1 MDKWIRWIAG
11 IIIVFFLV
19 FGTVLMTYYTNFLW
33 FTELGYSAVFV
44 KVLVTKLVVGLVF
57 GVLFFVVFYAN
68 VLLTRRLAP
77 KFRVSYL
84 TGVIQLKG
92 VFLEQYL
99 DRILLAAA
107 AVLSFIAGSS
117 ASAVWERFLLFLNA
131 SPFGTVDPIFGN
143 DISFY
148 VFKLPFWE
156 FLWGFFFAAL
166 IVSAVFA
173 MAVHVLDGG
182 IRVVPGEQI
191 FADHV
196 KAHISVLAAILSI
209 MLTAGFRLLQYGLLY
224 SSRGVAFG
232 ASYTD
237 VHAELPVY
245 YIMMVVSLITAALFL
260 VNIRVKG
267 WKLPLAGLA
276 ILAVSLI
283 LFAGVYPAIVQQY
296 KVSPNEIVMEKPF
309 IKRNIEFTRKAY
321 GLENVKSRSYPADVP
336 MTASLLEE
344 NKATVQNIR
353 LWDWK
358 PLIKTFNQLQAIRLY
373 YDFADVDIDRY
384 KLGGNYTQMTLA
396 AREMNIDQLPDTAKT
411 WVNQHMVYTHGYGI
425 VMNPVNKVTA
435 EGLPEMVVKDI
446 PPSSTALKIDRP
458 EIYYGEKTNDYVLV
472 NTNTNEFDYP
482 KGDKNQYTKYKGTG
496 GVPVGSFFNKLMYAW
511 RFASLKLLLSSTL
524 TADSKVLYDRNITT
538 RTETLAPF
546 LYYDK
551 DPYVVVAPDKKGK
564 NRLFWIYDAYTISDM
579 YPYSTP
585 YSSDGRSNYIR
596 NSVKVVVDAYN
607 GTTDFYIVD
616 KKDPVI
622 KTYAKIFPTLFKT
635 GNMPEALKKHWRYP
649 ESLYSIQSYM
659 YATYHMLDPQVFYNK
674 EDMWQVAKETFE
686 GGAQQMDPYYMIMRL
701 PEDKKEDFMLI
712 TPFTPAN
719 KNNMV
724 AWLSA
729 NCDSPTYGELVV
741 YKFSKDKLVFGPMQI
756 EARINQDPNISQF
769 LTLVSQRGSTVS
781 KGPLLVIP
789 LAGSLLYVQPLYIQ
803 AEQGELPELKRVF
816 VSYSDKVVMEASLPD
831 ALAKL
836 FGLAAETQVE
846 SPTAGAAAGTTAT
859 TTVVTTSPQ
868 IKALIAEAQD
878 HYTKAIEAQK
888 AGDWTTYGTELN
900 ALQDTLNRLQQA
912 QNQ

>member
-11 IIIVFFLV
+11 AIIVFFLV
-19 FGTVLMTYYTNFLW
+19 FGTILMTYYTDFLW
-33 FTELGYSAVFV
+33 FKELGYSAVFV
-44 KVLVTKLVVGLVF
+44 KVLFTKLIVGLIF
-57 GVLFFVVFYAN
+57 GVVFFAIFYAN

-77 KFRVSYL
+77 KFRASYL

-92 VFLEQYL
+92 VVLEQYMN
-99 DRILLAAA
+99 RILLAVA
-107 AVLSFIAGSS
+107 AVLSFIAASS

-148 VFKLPFWE
+148 VFKLPFWQ
-156 FLWGFFFAAL
+156 FLWGFLFVAL
-166 IVSAVFA
+166 IISAFFA

-182 IRVVPGEQI
+182 IRLIPGEQK

-196 KAHISVLAAILSI
+196 KAHISIMAAILSV
-209 MLTAGFRLLQYGLLY
+209 MLAVGFRLLQYGLLY
-224 SSRGVAFG
+224 SNRGVAFG

-237 VHAELPVY
+237 VHAELPVF
-245 YIMMVVSLITAALFL
+245 YIMMIVSLITAVLFL

-283 LFAGVYPAIVQQY
+283 VFAGLYPAFVQQY
-296 KVSPNEIVMEKPF
+296 RVSPNEIAMEKPF
-309 IKRNIEFTRKAY
+309 IKRNIEFTRQAY
-321 GLENVKSRSYPADVP
+321 GLENVKSRSYSADVP
-336 MTASLLEE
+336 MTAQLLEE

-353 LWDWK
+353 LWDWR
-358 PLIKTFNQLQAIRLY
+358 PLTKTFNQLQAIRLY

-384 KLGGNYTQMTLA
+384 TVNGDYTQMTLA

-425 VMNPVNKVTA
+425 VMNQVNKVTN
-435 EGLPEMVVKDI
+435 EGLPEFVVKDI
-446 PPSSTALKIDRP
+446 PPSSKALKIDGP

-496 GVPVGSFFNKLMYAW
+496 GVPVGSLLNKLMYAW
-511 RFASLKLLLSSTL
+511 RFASMKLLLSSTL

-538 RTETLAPF
+538 RTDTLAPF

-551 DPYVVVAPDKKGK
+551 DPYIVVAPDDKGK

-585 YSSDGRSNYIR
+585 YSADGRYNYIR

-635 GNMPEALKKHWRYP
+635 GEMPAALKKHWRYP
-649 ESLYSIQSYM
+649 ESLFNVQAYM

-674 EDMWQVAKETFE
+674 EDMWQVAKETFA

-756 EARINQDPNISQF
+756 EARINQDPSISQF

-816 VSYSDKVVMEASLPD
+816 ISYGDKVVMEASLPE
-831 ALAKL
+831 ALTKL

-846 SPTAGAAAGTTAT
+846 SQTAGAAGTTAT
-859 TTVVTTSPQ
+859 AITSPQ
-868 IKALIAEAQD
+868 AKALIAEALD
-878 HYTKAIEAQK
+878 HYNRAIEAQK
-888 AGDWTTYGTELN
+888 AGDWATYGSEIQG
-900 ALQDTLNRLQQA
+900 LQDTLNRLQQI
-912 QNQ
+912 QN

>member
-11 IIIVFFLV
+11 AIIVFFLV
-19 FGTVLMTYYTNFLW
+19 FGTILMTYYTDFLW
-33 FTELGYSAVFV
+33 FKELGYSAVFV
-44 KVLVTKLVVGLVF
+44 KVLFTKLIVGLIF
-57 GVLFFVVFYAN
+57 GVVFFAIFYAN

-77 KFRVSYL
+77 KFRASYL

-92 VFLEQYL
+92 VVLEQYMN
-99 DRILLAAA
+99 RILLAVA
-107 AVLSFIAGSS
+107 AVLSFIAASS

-148 VFKLPFWE
+148 VFKLPFWQ
-156 FLWGFFFAAL
+156 FLWGFLFVAL
-166 IVSAVFA
+166 IISAFFA

-182 IRVVPGEQI
+182 IRLIPGEQK

-196 KAHISVLAAILSI
+196 KAHISIMAAILSV
-209 MLTAGFRLLQYGLLY
+209 MLAVGFRLLQYGLLY
-224 SSRGVAFG
+224 SNRGVAFG

-237 VHAELPVY
+237 VHAELPVF
-245 YIMMVVSLITAALFL
+245 YIMMIVSLITAVLFL

-283 LFAGVYPAIVQQY
+283 VFAGLYPAFVQQY
-296 KVSPNEIVMEKPF
+296 RVSPNEIAMEKPF
-309 IKRNIEFTRKAY
+309 IKRNIEFTRQAY
-321 GLENVKSRSYPADVP
+321 GLENVKSRSYSADVP
-336 MTASLLEE
+336 MTAQLLEA

-353 LWDWK
+353 LWDWR
-358 PLIKTFNQLQAIRLY
+358 PLTKTFNQLQAIRLY

-384 KLGGNYTQMTLA
+384 TVNGDYTQMTLA

-425 VMNPVNKVTA
+425 VMNQVNKVTN
-435 EGLPEMVVKDI
+435 EGLPEFVVKDI
-446 PPSSTALKIDRP
+446 PPSSKALKIDGP

-496 GVPVGSFFNKLMYAW
+496 GVPVGSLLNKLMYAW
-511 RFASLKLLLSSTL
+511 RFASMKLLLSSTL

-538 RTETLAPF
+538 RTDTLAPF

-551 DPYVVVAPDKKGK
+551 DPYIVVAPDDKGK

-585 YSSDGRSNYIR
+585 YSSDGRYNYIR

-635 GNMPEALKKHWRYP
+635 GEMPAALKKHWRYP
-649 ESLYSIQSYM
+649 ESLFNVQAYM

-674 EDMWQVAKETFE
+674 EDMWQVAKETFA

-756 EARINQDPNISQF
+756 EARINQDPSISQF

-816 VSYSDKVVMEASLPD
+816 ISYGDKVVMEASLPE
-831 ALAKL
+831 ALTKL

-846 SPTAGAAAGTTAT
+846 SQTAGAAGTTAT
-859 TTVVTTSPQ
+859 ATTSPQ
-868 IKALIAEAQD
+868 AKALIAEALD
-878 HYTKAIEAQK
+878 HYNRAIEAQK
-888 AGDWTTYGTELN
+888 AGDWATYGSEIQG
-900 ALQDTLNRLQQA
+900 LQDTLNRLQQI
-912 QNQ
+912 QN

>member
-11 IIIVFFLV
+11 VVIIFFLV
-19 FGTVLMTYYTNFLW
+19 FGTMLMTYYTDFLW
-33 FTELGYSAVFV
+33 FKELGYSAVFI
-44 KVLVTKLVVGLVF
+44 KVLITKISLGLIF
-57 GVLFFVVFYAN
+57 GAAFFAIFYSN

-99 DRILLAAA
+99 NRILLAIA
-107 AVLSFIAGSS
+107 AVLSFIAASS
-117 ASAVWERFLLFLNA
+117 ASGVWERWLLFLNA
-131 SPFGTVDPIFGN
+131 TPFGTVDPIFGN

-148 VFKLPFWE
+148 VFKLPFWQ

-166 IVSAVFA
+166 VVSAIFA

-182 IRVVPGEQI
+182 IRVVPGEQK

-196 KAHISVLAAILSI
+196 KAHISILAAALSV
-209 MLTAGFRLLQYGLLY
+209 MLALGFRLLQYGLLY
-224 SSRGVAFG
+224 SDRGVAFG

-237 VHAELPVY
+237 VHAELPVFS
-245 YIMMVVSLITAALFL
+245 IMIVVSLVTAALFL

-276 ILAVSLI
+276 ILVVSLVV
-283 LFAGVYPAIVQQY
+283 FAGVYPAFVQQY
-296 KVSPNEIVMEKPF
+296 RVSPNEIAVENPY

-321 GLENVKSRSYPADVP
+321 GLENVKSRPYSADTP
-336 MTASLLEE
+336 MTAQLLEE

-353 LWDWK
+353 LWDWR
-358 PLIKTFNQLQAIRLY
+358 PLTKTFNQLQAIRLY

-384 KLGGNYTQMTLA
+384 TLDGAYTQTTLA
-396 AREMNIDQLPDTAKT
+396 AREMNIDQLPETAKT

-435 EGLPEMVVKDI
+435 EGLPDLVVKDI
-446 PPSSTALKIDRP
+446 PPSSKVLKIDRP
-458 EIYYGEKTNDYVLV
+458 EIYYGEKTNDYVLI

-511 RFASLKLLLSSTL
+511 RFASLKLLVSSTL
-524 TADSKVLYDRNITT
+524 TADSKVLFNRNITT
-538 RTETLAPF
+538 RTDTLAPF

-551 DPYVVVAPDKKGK
+551 DPYIVAAPDGKGK
-564 NRLFWIYDAYTISDM
+564 NRLFWIYDAYTVSDM

-585 YSSDGRSNYIR
+585 YSDGGRWNYIR
-596 NSVKVVVDAYN
+596 NSVKVVIDAYN

-635 GNMPEALKKHWRYP
+635 KEMPAALKKHWRYP
-649 ESLYSIQSYM
+649 ENLFNVQAYM

-674 EDMWQVAKETFE
+674 EDMWQVAKETFQ

-701 PEDKKEDFMLI
+701 PGDKREDFMLI
-712 TPFTPAN
+712 TPFTPAK

-756 EARINQDPNISQF
+756 EARINQDPAISQF
-769 LTLVSQRGSTVS
+769 LTLVSQRGSTIS

-831 ALAKL
+831 ALARL
-836 FGLAAETQVE
+836 FGAPTGTQVE
-846 SPTAGAAAGTTAT
+846 SPAAGAATGAAATA
-859 TTVVTTSPQ
+859 SPQ
-868 IKALIAEAQD
+868 VKALIAEALD
-878 HYTKAIEAQK
+878 HYNRAIEAQK
-888 AGDWTTYGTELN
+888 AGDWTTYGTELQ
-900 ALQDTLNRLQQA
+900 ALRGTLIQLQQA

>member
-11 IIIVFFLV
+11 AIIVFFLV
-19 FGTVLMTYYTNFLW
+19 FGTILMTYYTDFLW
-33 FTELGYSAVFV
+33 FKELGYSAVFV
-44 KVLVTKLVVGLVF
+44 KVLFTKLIVGLIF
-57 GVLFFVVFYAN
+57 GVVFFAIFYAN

-77 KFRVSYL
+77 KFRASYL

-92 VFLEQYL
+92 VVLEQYMN
-99 DRILLAAA
+99 RILLAVA
-107 AVLSFIAGSS
+107 AVLSFIAASS

-148 VFKLPFWE
+148 VFKLPFWQ
-156 FLWGFFFAAL
+156 FLWGFLFVAL
-166 IVSAVFA
+166 IISAFFA

-182 IRVVPGEQI
+182 IRLIPGEQK

-196 KAHISVLAAILSI
+196 KAHISIMAAILSV
-209 MLTAGFRLLQYGLLY
+209 MLAVGFRLLQYGLLY
-224 SSRGVAFG
+224 SNRGVAFG

-237 VHAELPVY
+237 VHAELPVF
-245 YIMMVVSLITAALFL
+245 YIMMIVSLITAVLFL

-283 LFAGVYPAIVQQY
+283 VFAGLYPAFVQQY
-296 KVSPNEIVMEKPF
+296 RVSPNEIAMEKPF
-309 IKRNIEFTRKAY
+309 IKRNIEFTRQAY
-321 GLENVKSRSYPADVP
+321 GLENVKSRSYSADVP
-336 MTASLLEE
+336 MTAQLLEE

-353 LWDWK
+353 LWDWR
-358 PLIKTFNQLQAIRLY
+358 PLTKTFNQLQAIRLY

-384 KLGGNYTQMTLA
+384 TVNGDYTQMTLA

-425 VMNPVNKVTA
+425 VMNQVNKVTN
-435 EGLPEMVVKDI
+435 EGLPEFVVKDI
-446 PPSSTALKIDRP
+446 PPSSKALKIDGP

-496 GVPVGSFFNKLMYAW
+496 GVPVGSLLNKLMYAW
-511 RFASLKLLLSSTL
+511 RFASMKLLLSSTL

-538 RTETLAPF
+538 RTDTLAPF

-551 DPYVVVAPDKKGK
+551 DPYIVVAPDDKGK

-585 YSSDGRSNYIR
+585 YSSDGRYNYIR

-635 GNMPEALKKHWRYP
+635 GEMPAALKKHWRYP
-649 ESLYSIQSYM
+649 ESLFNVQAYM

-674 EDMWQVAKETFE
+674 EDMWQVAKETFA

-756 EARINQDPNISQF
+756 EARINQDPSISQF

-816 VSYSDKVVMEASLPD
+816 ISYGDKVVMEASLPE
-831 ALAKL
+831 ALTKL

-846 SPTAGAAAGTTAT
+846 SQTAGAAGTTAT
-859 TTVVTTSPQ
+859 ATTSPQ
-868 IKALIAEAQD
+868 AKALIAEALD
-878 HYTKAIEAQK
+878 HYNRAIEAQK
-888 AGDWTTYGTELN
+888 AGDWATYGSEIQG
-900 ALQDTLNRLQQA
+900 LQDTLNRLQQI
-912 QNQ
+912 QN